1 VFSRTWLAVLAGS
14 VALWGMNQL
23 GGAPVPPDPGAG
35 SAPPVRAPGPPAAAA
50 AVPRLAACLDEAA
63 SLDVA
68 AVPDPVVRDVPFVE
82 RRYRARCRPVL
93 DGEVFDAFAVAYGER
108 SRAAVAA
115 ILEREE
121 RLAAE
126 LVAGPQA
133 AALDPDAVWA
143 AALGRAASDA
153 RAFGVEL
160 AAWFDARAP
169 AAGAGWPVAAAGEGA
184 VVDSAGAPA
193 R

>member
-1 VFSRTWLAVLAGS
+1 MPPSAWALGS
-14 VALWGMNQL
+14 
-23 GGAPVPPDPGAG
+23 
-35 SAPPVRAPGPPAAAA
+35 SAAAA
-50 AVPRLAACLDEAA
+50 AVPALAACLDEVATLDAA
-63 SLDVA
+63 A
-68 AVPDPVVRDVPFVE
+68 AGGPVVQDVPFVE

-93 DGEVFDAFAVAYGER
+93 DGDAFDAFVAAYGER

-143 AALGRAASDA
+143 AALGRAALDA
-153 RAFGVEL
+153 RAFGAEL
-160 AAWFDARAP
+160 VAWFDAMTP
-169 AAGAGWPVAAAGEGA
+169 AGGAEVSVVAADEGA
-184 VVDSAGAPA
+184 VVDPAGAPV